1 MTCKIL
7 EAVYCGFFLFLQN
20 FLHIKYNKK
29 KKGRKNMLKKYS
41 QPGVTFYCEDKFK
54 CTDID
59 IDTEVTSVKFTLGS
73 AEKLVSSFFLRDV
86 KKQFPNVTELVI
98 PGEVTELH
106 ISNYMFPNVRNV
118 KSSSIHYFDG
128 VPFLVS
134 LFNNVEKLENSFCLK
149 PDETLDLSY
158 IYRIGDYA
166 LEGCCSNNVLIGYNY
181 RDSEIRFNKHA
192 FDGSA
197 YILQPYNNGIRTFAN
212 YVIDVDK
219 DAKEAVIPNNI
230 TRAIKTVDFTTLNK
244 IVFGSV
250 TTACGL
256 SEHAFPKTV
265 SLEREDYLSHM
276 MIENVFIN
284 KYIENFELDEKNGQY
299 CTKGGVLYSKDGETL
314 TLYPRGRHGSF
325 TIPDGVIRIEDT
337 AFARSLVDE
346 VTLPPSLAE
355 IGNLAFYNCGITK
368 LTVPPGMMKRIGEAN
383 QACFA
388 SCKKLTTIDIASTVR
403 SIDTQAFEYC
413 DNLTNLI
420 FREGLCNIAYRA
432 FYHCN
437 SLTEVELP
445 SSIEYT
451 GDMAFDRA
459 ERVILNDNMPKNMIG
474 AIAWPDANVLSDR
487 YTDEKKVVKVIIKSE
502 SKIVKNSKYL
512 SDYFAANPDEE
523 TYTILVPKYINKIM
537 IRQISTKFNDF
548 VDRVYGDNDNEFF
561 EYAKNLY
568 SLTSNVISKQA
579 TAFAVFERFNDND
592 AKSYIKR
599 SAKNFA
605 AKLIERNDTDTL
617 IRLLDSRLCSKA
629 ALKSLHADALKDNNT
644 TIAAYLMQAIGDDKV
659 GATTF
664 RI

>member
-1 MTCKIL
+1 
-7 EAVYCGFFLFLQN
+7 
-20 FLHIKYNKK
+20 
-29 KKGRKNMLKKYS
+29 MLKKYS

-244 IVFGSV
+244 IIFGSV

-276 MIENVFIN
+276 MIENVFI
-284 KYIENFELDEKNGQY
+284 
-299 CTKGGVLYSKDGETL
+299 S
-314 TLYPRGRHGSF
+314 
-325 TIPDGVIRIEDT
+325 
-337 AFARSLVDE
+337 
-346 VTLPPSLAE
+346 
-355 IGNLAFYNCGITK
+355 
-368 LTVPPGMMKRIGEAN
+368 
-383 QACFA
+383 
-388 SCKKLTTIDIASTVR
+388 
-403 SIDTQAFEYC
+403 
-413 DNLTNLI
+413 
-420 FREGLCNIAYRA
+420 
-432 FYHCN
+432 
-437 SLTEVELP
+437 ELP
-445 SSIEYT
+445 
-451 GDMAFDRA
+451 
-459 ERVILNDNMPKNMIG
+459 
-474 AIAWPDANVLSDR
+474 
-487 YTDEKKVVKVIIKSE
+487 
-502 SKIVKNSKYL
+502 
-512 SDYFAANPDEE
+512 
-523 TYTILVPKYINKIM
+523 
-537 IRQISTKFNDF
+537 
-548 VDRVYGDNDNEFF
+548 
-561 EYAKNLY
+561 
-568 SLTSNVISKQA
+568 
-579 TAFAVFERFNDND
+579 
-592 AKSYIKR
+592 
-599 SAKNFA
+599 
-605 AKLIERNDTDTL
+605 
-617 IRLLDSRLCSKA
+617 
-629 ALKSLHADALKDNNT
+629 T
-644 TIAAYLMQAIGDDKV
+644 TCL
-659 GATTF
+659 
-664 RI
+664 R